1 MMEVHRIQYAVYREA
16 VYPLKGRVEM
26 TRVEKEDTLLQKD
39 KNYVKFHRLLAK
51 AEAEGRLDGKHVCP
65 VCGMRFLSPKEA
77 DDCCRIVASQ

>member
-1 MMEVHRIQYAVYREA
+1 MMEVRCTHYTVYHEA
-16 VYPLKGRVEM
+16 VYPWKGREDM

-65 VCGMRFLSPKEA
+65 VCGMRFLSAKEA
-77 DDCCRIVASQ
+77 DECCRIFSQ